1 MWDRDHM
8 MFFIEITFPKIMKL
22 YRINLHGFIKNIHI
36 VWYCEFVQNVK
47 TEICSG
53 AHSMTY

>member
-36 VWYCEFVQNVK
+36 V
-47 TEICSG
+47 
-53 AHSMTY
+53 